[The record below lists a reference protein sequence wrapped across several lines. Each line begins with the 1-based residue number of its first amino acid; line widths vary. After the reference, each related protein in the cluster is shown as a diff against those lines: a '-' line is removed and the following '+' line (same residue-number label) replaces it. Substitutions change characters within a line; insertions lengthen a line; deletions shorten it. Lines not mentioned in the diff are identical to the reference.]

1 MNYIEQT
8 EIGIKPKYEIGDSV
22 YSLVDCGDILGNQM
36 YIPVRYKIVDRFT
49 GNDEQIYYQL
59 ENNDEVLPF
68 TDLELD
74 EIREDRLF
82 VTAAEAN
89 DSWEAVKEL

>member
-8 EIGIKPKYEIGDSV
+8 ERGIKPKYEIGDSV
-22 YSLVDCGDILGNQM
+22 YGLIDCGDFFGSQV
-36 YIPVRYKIVDRFT
+36 YVPVKHKVIDRFT

-59 ENNDEVLPF
+59 ENNDEALPL

-82 VTAAEAN
+82 VTEAEAN
-89 DSWEAVKEL
+89 DSWEVV